1 MATSLL
7 GDLGNSLFVLISGYF
22 MVESA
27 FRLRRVLRLWA
38 EVFFYS
44 LLFAALAALV
54 GGETLGPRTWARVF
68 FPVLPMITGLP
79 PIMWFFPSSCPF

>member
-44 LLFAALAALV
+44 LLFAALAGARGRRNA
-54 GGETLGPRTWARVF
+54 GGRAHGRASFPGPF
-68 FPVLPMITGLP
+68 Q
-79 PIMWFFPSSCPF
+79 